1 MPIFKCG
8 PFFAAA
14 IAALRPA
21 KPEPQIIKSNS
32 TESTILRQTC
42 LGRDKYVVIV
52 RHDPKSSYI
61 SLVISLVMISEWF
74 QRVGSSVPR
83 GFSRYFILELLK
95 KKEQTGKE
103 IIDYAVEQSN
113 GIWKPSPGLIYPL
126 LGRLLDEG
134 LIQETKD
141 GKYQLTKKG
150 AETAQDVDKV
160 NDIVKKQLDVLF
172 RLGNVGRFV
181 AMDLLEKISSMGAIL
196 SSNVANMTTEETEKY
211 RKFLQEELKKIDAK
225 DVKKKGK
232 EIKIE

>member
-1 MPIFKCG
+1 
-8 PFFAAA
+8 
-14 IAALRPA
+14 
-21 KPEPQIIKSNS
+21 
-32 TESTILRQTC
+32 
-42 LGRDKYVVIV
+42 
-52 RHDPKSSYI
+52 
-61 SLVISLVMISEWF
+61 MISEWF

-95 KKEQTGKE
+95 KTPHTGKE

-134 LIQETKD
+134 LIEETQD

-150 AETAQDVDKV
+150 KDTASDVDKV
-160 NDIVKKQLDVLF
+160 NDIIKKQLEVLF

-181 AMDLLEKISSMGAIL
+181 TIDLLEKISTMGSIL
-196 SSNVANMTTEETEKY
+196 SSNFSNMTEDETKKY
-211 RKFLQEELKKIDAK
+211 RQFLESELKKIK
-225 DVKKKGK
+225 EKELKKKGQ

>member
-1 MPIFKCG
+1 
-8 PFFAAA
+8 
-14 IAALRPA
+14 
-21 KPEPQIIKSNS
+21 
-32 TESTILRQTC
+32 
-42 LGRDKYVVIV
+42 
-52 RHDPKSSYI
+52 
-61 SLVISLVMISEWF
+61 MISEWF

-95 KKEQTGKE
+95 KTPHTGKE

-134 LIQETKD
+134 LIEETKD

-150 AETAQDVDKV
+150 EDTASDVDKI
-160 NDIVKKQLDVLF
+160 NDIVKKQLEVLF

-181 AMDLLEKISSMGAIL
+181 AIDLLEKISAMGSIL
-196 SSNVANMTTEETEKY
+196 SSNFSNMTDDETKKY
-211 RKFLQEELKKIDAK
+211 RQFLESELKKIQ
-225 DVKKKGK
+225 KKNVNNKNR